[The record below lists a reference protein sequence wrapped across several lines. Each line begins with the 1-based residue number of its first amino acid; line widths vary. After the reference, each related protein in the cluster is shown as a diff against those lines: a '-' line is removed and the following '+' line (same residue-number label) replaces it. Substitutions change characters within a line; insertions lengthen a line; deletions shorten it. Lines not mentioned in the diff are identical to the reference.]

1 MDAWYVLDRSVS
13 PPRPTGPF
21 PFEELRRRAGLGSLR
36 AQDLVARAGSSEWIA
51 AAGDPV
57 LAALFS
63 AAPPIEFDSARA
75 GILRLEQPGARAF
88 PPYSFSGA
96 FSLATST
103 FSSQWATLV
112 LIGLVGIAI
121 SAAIA
126 MPSWIATVLGEASG
140 DRGAAA
146 AFSLLASCVNLLLQ
160 ILVGGPLWGGWI
172 VAAANAVEGRGNV
185 SDVFAGFRRYQATVV
200 AYLLT
205 MLISLA
211 MGIAIGLPLVIVV
224 ALAAAIE
231 GSGSGP
237 AEAILVIGAVIA
249 VVAAVLVFALV
260 LVRVILAAGIAADPA
275 FGSIG
280 GGEAVRLSWRAS
292 QGLGWSMFGLLL
304 VVGLLAA
311 LSVLLLC
318 VGYVLIGVPLM
329 LGATG
334 AMHVM
339 INRRIIAAPAAPA

>member
-75 GILRLEQPGARAF
+75 GILRLEQPGTRTF

>member
-1 MDAWYVLDRSVS
+1 MDAWYVLDRSTS

-21 PFEELRRRAGLGSLR
+21 AFDELRRRADLGSLR
-36 AQDLVARAGSSEWIA
+36 AEDLVARAGTSEWIA
-51 AAGDPV
+51 AGTDRA
-57 LAALFS
+57 LASLFRAS
-63 AAPPIEFDSARA
+63 PPTEFASARA
-75 GILRLEQPGARAF
+75 GILRLEPPGVRAF

-103 FSSQWATLV
+103 FSSQWANLV
-112 LIGLVGIAI
+112 LIGLVGIAVA
-121 SAAIA
+121 AAIA

-146 AFSLLASCVNLLLQ
+146 AFSLLGSCVNLLLQ
-160 ILVGGPLWGGWI
+160 VLVGGPLWGGWI

-211 MGIAIGLPLVIVV
+211 MAIAIGAPLVIVV
-224 ALAAAIE
+224 ALAAAVE
-231 GSGSGP
+231 RSGNGP
-237 AEAILVIGAVIA
+237 AEAILVIGAIIA
-249 VVAAVLVFALV
+249 VLAAVFFFALV
-260 LVRVILAAGIAADPA
+260 LVRVTLAAGIAADPA

-318 VGYVLIGVPLM
+318 VGYFLIGVPLM

-339 INRRIIAAPAAPA
+339 INRRVIAAPAAPA

>member
-36 AQDLVARAGSSEWIA
+36 AQDLVARAGSTDWIA

-57 LAALFS
+57 LAPLFGAS
-63 AAPPIEFDSARA
+63 PPTEFDSARA
-75 GILRLEQPGARAF
+75 GILRVGQPGTRTF

-121 SAAIA
+121 SAVIA
-126 MPSWIATVLGEASG
+126 VPSWITTVLGELTG
-140 DRGAAA
+140 DAGAKAGI
-146 AFSLLASCVNLLLQ
+146 SLLGSCSNLLLQ
-160 ILVGGPLWGGWI
+160 VLVGGPLWGGWI
-172 VAAANAVEGRGNV
+172 VAGANAVEGRGDV
-185 SDVFAGFRRYQATVV
+185 SDVFAGFRRYSATVV

-211 MGIAIGLPLVIVV
+211 MGIVIGVPLVIVV

-231 GSGSGP
+231 RSGSGP
-237 AEAILVIGAVIA
+237 AEAIVVIGAIVA
-249 VVAAVLVFALV
+249 VVAALFFLALV

-275 FGSIG
+275 FGPVG
-280 GGEAVRLSWRAS
+280 GGEALRIAWRAS

-318 VGYVLIGVPLM
+318 VGYFLIGVPLM

-339 INRRIIAAPAAPA
+339 INRRAIAAPLLPA